1 MTLFQNITRKNKEI
15 FGIMLIF
22 SLFFLNGGFGTA
34 SVQELGAG
42 LRTIVTSPAQLTCDY
57 FALAGMGATYV
68 NAGLVGL
75 ACMLVLFL
83 SGMSMNG
90 LSLMAFFLTTGFS
103 FFGMN
108 ILNIWPCILGAWLF
122 SRVDGTP
129 FKTHVNIALFS
140 TSLSPFVS
148 EGIFRHP
155 AFHTWPSKIAFG
167 VALGIIAGF
176 LLPILCKHAPSLHKG
191 YSLYNAAAVSGFIG
205 ILLLSFMYRATGFE
219 IPSNTLIGES
229 HFAVVPTF
237 SAMMCLTLVVY
248 GYFINHRSF
257 DGFSELTVQTGYQC
271 DYTARFSVGL
281 TAANIGFVGLC
292 AILYY
297 VLIGAGMT
305 GPTMGCIICLMAVAP
320 CGAHVINVVP
330 IMLGYM
336 LSSTFAAFELTT
348 PATIVGIC
356 FAAAMAPIPGRFGL
370 PCGVIAGL
378 LHACMVTTVVTF
390 HQGFCLY
397 NGGFTC
403 AVTCI
408 ILVPVLEHFFQP
420 CDRLHL
426 WPKHKSKDLIS

>member
-1 MTLFQNITRKNKEI
+1 MFNKISRRNREAT
-15 FGIMLIF
+15 GVMLVF
-22 SLFFLNGGFGTA
+22 SLFFLLGGFGTA
-34 SVQELGAG
+34 SPAEIAAG
-42 LRTIVTSPAQLTCDY
+42 LKTIVISPAQLTCDY

-75 ACMLVLFL
+75 ACIAVLLL
-83 SGMSMNG
+83 SGIQMNH

-108 ILNIWPCILGAWLF
+108 ILNIWPCMLGTFLF
-122 SRVDGTP
+122 GVVDHTP
-129 FKTHVNIALFS
+129 FKNHVNIALFA

-155 AFHTWPSKIAFG
+155 AFESWGGRIAFG
-167 VALGIIAGF
+167 VGLGIIGGF

-219 IPSNTLIGES
+219 IPTNTLIGES
-229 HFAVVPTF
+229 YFSIVPTF
-237 SAMMCLTLVVY
+237 SAIMCLTLVVY
-248 GYFINHRSF
+248 GYFLNGRNF
-257 DGFSELTVQTGYQC
+257 DNFSSLLMETGYQC
-271 DYTARFSVGL
+271 DYVGKYGAGL
-281 TAANIGFVGLC
+281 TAANIGLVGLC
-292 AILYY
+292 ATLYY
-297 VLIGAGMT
+297 ILVGAGMT

-320 CGAHVINVVP
+320 CGAHIINVSP

-356 FAAAMAPIPGRFGL
+356 FAAAMAPISGRFGL

-408 ILVPVLEHFFQP
+408 ILIPVLEHFFQP
-420 CDRLHL
+420 HDHLRLL
-426 WPKHKSKDLIS
+426 PMLKKKD

>member
-1 MTLFQNITRKNKEI
+1 
-15 FGIMLIF
+15 MLIF
-22 SLFFLNGGFGTA
+22 SLFFLIGGFGTA
-34 SVQELGAG
+34 GSADLLDG
-42 LRTIVTSPAQLTCDY
+42 LKVIVTSPAQLTCDY
-57 FALAGMGATYV
+57 FALAGMGATYL

-75 ACMLVLFL
+75 ACIAVLLL
-83 SGMSMNG
+83 SGFQMNH

-108 ILNIWPCILGAWLF
+108 ILNIWPCILGTFLY

-129 FKTHVNIALFS
+129 FKNHVNIALFA

-148 EGIFRHP
+148 EGMFRHP
-155 AFHTWPSKIAFG
+155 AFTELPGKIAFG
-167 VALGIIAGF
+167 IALGVIGGF

-229 HFAVVPTF
+229 YFSIVPTF
-237 SAMMCLTLVVY
+237 SAIMCLTLVVY
-248 GYFINHRSF
+248 GYFINGKHFTGF
-257 DGFSELTVQTGYQC
+257 DKLLFETGYQC
-271 DYTARFSVGL
+271 DYVGKYGVGL
-281 TAANIGFVGLC
+281 TAANIGLVGLC
-292 AILYY
+292 ATLYY

-320 CGAHVINVVP
+320 CGAHIINVIP

-370 PCGVIAGL
+370 PCGIIAGL

-408 ILVPVLEHFFQP
+408 ILVPVLENFFVP
-420 CDRLHL
+420 HDHLRLL
-426 WPKHKSKDLIS
+426 PTLKKKDPIT

>member
-1 MTLFQNITRKNKEI
+1 
-15 FGIMLIF
+15 MLIY
-22 SLFFLNGGFGTA
+22 SLFFLIGGFGTA
-34 SVQELGAG
+34 STAELAEG
-42 LRTIVTSPAQLTCDY
+42 LRIIVTSPAQLTCDY
-57 FALAGMGATYV
+57 FALAGMGATYL

-75 ACMLVLFL
+75 ACIAVLLL
-83 SGMSMNG
+83 SGFQMNH

-108 ILNIWPCILGAWLF
+108 ILNIWPCILGTWLF

-129 FKTHVNIALFS
+129 FQNHVNIALFA

-155 AFHTWPSKIAFG
+155 AFTTWPGKIAFG
-167 VALGIIAGF
+167 VGLGLIAGF

-219 IPSNTLIGES
+219 IPSNTMIGES
-229 HFAVVPTF
+229 YFSIVPTF
-237 SAMMCLTLVVY
+237 SALMCLTLVVY
-248 GYFINHRSF
+248 GYFINGRSF
-257 DGFSELTVQTGYQC
+257 DHFSSLLMETGYQC
-271 DYTARFSVGL
+271 DYIGKYGVGL
-281 TAANIGFVGLC
+281 TATNIGLVGLC

-297 VLIGAGMT
+297 VLVGAGMT

-320 CGAHVINVVP
+320 CGAHMINVTP

-420 CDRLHL
+420 HDHLRLL
-426 WPKHKSKDLIS
+426 PMLKKKDPVS

>member
-1 MTLFQNITRKNKEI
+1 
-15 FGIMLIF
+15 MLIF
-22 SLFFLNGGFGTA
+22 SLFFLVGGFGTA
-34 SVQELGAG
+34 DQANLLEG
-42 LRTIVTSPAQLTCDY
+42 LKVIVTSPAQLTCDY
-57 FALAGMGATYV
+57 FALAGMGATYL

-75 ACMLVLFL
+75 ACIAVLLL
-83 SGMSMNG
+83 SGFQMNH

-108 ILNIWPCILGAWLF
+108 ILNIWPCMLGTFLY

-129 FKTHVNIALFS
+129 FKNHVNIALFA

-155 AFHTWPSKIAFG
+155 AFTAWPAKIAFG
-167 VALGIIAGF
+167 VALGVIAGF

-229 HFAVVPTF
+229 YFSIVPTF
-237 SAMMCLTLVVY
+237 SAIMCLTLVVY
-248 GYFINHRSF
+248 GYFINGRSF
-257 DGFSELTVQTGYQC
+257 DNFSALLTDTGYQC
-271 DYTARFSVGL
+271 DYVGKYGVGL
-281 TAANIGFVGLC
+281 TATNIGLVGLC
-292 AILYY
+292 ATLYY
-297 VLIGAGMT
+297 VLIGAGMI

-320 CGAHVINVVP
+320 CGAHIINVVP

-370 PCGVIAGL
+370 PCGIIAGL

-390 HQGFCLY
+390 HHGFCLY

-403 AVTCI
+403 AVTAI
-408 ILVPVLEHFFQP
+408 ILVPVLEHFFQAFDHP
-420 CDRLHL
+420 HILS
-426 WPKHKSKDLIS
+426 WPKRTTPTP

>member
-1 MTLFQNITRKNKEI
+1 MTLLNKIGRKNLEI
-15 FGIMLIF
+15 TGIMLIF
-22 SLFFLNGGFGTA
+22 SLFFIIGGFGTA
-34 SVQELGAG
+34 GTADLIEG
-42 LRTIVTSPAQLTCDY
+42 LRIIVTSPAQLTCDY
-57 FALAGMGATYV
+57 FALAGMGATYL

-75 ACMLVLFL
+75 ACIAVLLL
-83 SGMSMNG
+83 SGFQMNH

-108 ILNIWPCILGAWLF
+108 ILNIWPCILGTWLF
-122 SRVDGTP
+122 SVVDRTP
-129 FKTHVNIALFS
+129 FKNHVNIALFA

-167 VALGIIAGF
+167 VTLGIVAGF

-229 HFAVVPTF
+229 YFTIVPTF

-257 DGFSELTVQTGYQC
+257 DGFSELIIQTGYQC
-271 DYTARFSVGL
+271 DYTAKFSVGL

-297 VLIGAGMT
+297 VLIDAGMT

-420 CDRLHL
+420 DDRLLL
-426 WPKHKSKDLIS
+426 WPKLKHKNPVT

>member
-1 MTLFQNITRKNKEI
+1 
-15 FGIMLIF
+15 MLIF
-22 SLFFLNGGFGTA
+22 SLFFIIGGFGTA
-34 SVQELGAG
+34 NHADLLEG
-42 LRTIVTSPAQLTCDY
+42 LKTIVTSPAQLTCDY
-57 FALAGMGATYV
+57 FALAGMGATYC

-75 ACMLVLFL
+75 ACIAVLLL
-83 SGMSMNG
+83 SGIEMNH

-108 ILNIWPCILGAWLF
+108 ILNIWPCILGTFLF
-122 SRVDGTP
+122 SLADRAP
-129 FKTHVNIALFS
+129 FKANVNIALFA

-155 AFHTWPSKIAFG
+155 AFTSWGGKIAFG
-167 VALGIIAGF
+167 VGLGIIAGF

-219 IPSNTLIGES
+219 IPTNTLIGES
-229 HFAVVPTF
+229 HFSVVPTF

-248 GYFINHRSF
+248 GYFINGKSF
-257 DGFSELTVQTGYQC
+257 DNFSHLLTETGYQC
-271 DYTARFSVGL
+271 DYIGKYGVGL
-281 TAANIGFVGLC
+281 TAANIGLVGLC
-292 AILYY
+292 ATMYY
-297 VLIGAGMT
+297 VLVGAGMT

-320 CGAHVINVVP
+320 CGAHVINVAP
-330 IMLGYM
+330 IMLGYA

-356 FAAAMAPIPGRFGL
+356 FAAAMAPISGRFGL
-370 PCGVIAGL
+370 PCGVVAGL

-408 ILVPVLEHFFQP
+408 ILVPVLEHFFEP
-420 CDRLHL
+420 GDHLRL
-426 WPKHKSKDLIS
+426 WPKLKSKNPTP

>member
-1 MTLFQNITRKNKEI
+1 MNLTQKIGRKNLEI
-15 FGIMLIF
+15 MGIMLIF
-22 SLFFLNGGFGTA
+22 SIFFLIGGVGTA
-34 SVQELGAG
+34 SPAELANG

-57 FALAGMGATYV
+57 FALAGMGATYL

-75 ACMLVLFL
+75 ACIVVLLL
-83 SGMSMNG
+83 SGIQMNG

-108 ILNIWPCILGAWLF
+108 ILNIWPCILGTLLF
-122 SRVDGTP
+122 SIVDRTP
-129 FKTHVNIALFS
+129 FKNSVNIALFS
-140 TSLSPFVS
+140 TSLAPFVS

-155 AFHTWPSKIAFG
+155 AFDTWPSKIAFG
-167 VALGIIAGF
+167 IMLGVIAGF
-176 LLPILCKHAPSLHKG
+176 LMPILCKHSPSLHKG
-191 YSLYNAAAVSGFIG
+191 YSLYNAAAVAGFVG

-237 SAMMCLTLVVY
+237 SAMMALTLVIY
-248 GYFINHRSF
+248 GYFINGKSF
-257 DGFSELTVQTGYQC
+257 DGFSGLLTETGYQC
-271 DYTARFSVGL
+271 DYTAKFNVGL
-281 TAANIGFVGLC
+281 TAANIAFVGLC
-292 AILYY
+292 ATLYY
-297 VLIGAGMT
+297 ILIGAGMT

-320 CGAHVINVVP
+320 CGANVINVVP

-336 LSSTFAAFELTT
+336 LSSTFAAFQLTT

-370 PCGVIAGL
+370 PCGIIAGL

-408 ILVPVLEHFFQP
+408 ILVPVLEHFFEP
-420 CDRLHL
+420 GDHLRL
-426 WPKHKSKDLIS
+426 WPKLKSKDPAV

>member
-1 MTLFQNITRKNKEI
+1 
-15 FGIMLIF
+15 MLIF
-22 SLFFLNGGFGTA
+22 SLFFLIGGFGTA
-34 SVQELGAG
+34 SSADLLAG
-42 LRTIVTSPAQLTCDY
+42 LKTIVTSPAQLTCDY
-57 FALAGMGATYV
+57 FALAGMGATYC

-75 ACMLVLFL
+75 ACIVVLLL
-83 SGMSMNG
+83 SGIQMNH

-108 ILNIWPCILGAWLF
+108 ILNIWPCILGTALF
-122 SRVDGTP
+122 SAVDRTP
-129 FKTHVNIALFS
+129 FKNHVNIALFA

-148 EGIFRHP
+148 EGMFRHP
-155 AFHTWPSKIAFG
+155 AFASMPGKIAFG
-167 VALGIIAGF
+167 VGLGIIAGF

-229 HFAVVPTF
+229 YFTIVPTF
-237 SAMMCLTLVVY
+237 SAIMCLTLVVF
-248 GYFINHRSF
+248 GYFINGKHF
-257 DGFSELTVQTGYQC
+257 ENFGALLTETGYQC
-271 DYTARFSVGL
+271 DYVGKYGVGL

-297 VLIGAGMT
+297 VIVGAGMT

-320 CGAHVINVVP
+320 CGAHVINVTP

-336 LSSTFAAFELTT
+336 LSATFAAFELTT

-370 PCGVIAGL
+370 PCGIVAGL

-408 ILVPVLEHFFQP
+408 ILVPVLEHFFVP
-420 CDRLHL
+420 HDHLRLL
-426 WPKHKSKDLIS
+426 PTLRKKDPV

>member
-1 MTLFQNITRKNKEI
+1 
-15 FGIMLIF
+15 MLIF
-22 SLFFLNGGFGTA
+22 SLFFLIGGFGTA
-34 SVQELGAG
+34 GSADLLDG
-42 LRTIVTSPAQLTCDY
+42 LKVIATSPAQLTCDY
-57 FALAGMGATYV
+57 FALAGMGATYL

-75 ACMLVLFL
+75 ACIAVLLL
-83 SGMSMNG
+83 SGFQMNH

-108 ILNIWPCILGAWLF
+108 ILNIWPFILGTFLY

-129 FKTHVNIALFS
+129 FKNHVNIALFA

-148 EGIFRHP
+148 EGMFRHP
-155 AFHTWPSKIAFG
+155 AFTELPGKIAFG
-167 VALGIIAGF
+167 IALGVIGGF

-229 HFAVVPTF
+229 YFSIVPTF
-237 SAMMCLTLVVY
+237 SAIMCLTLVVY
-248 GYFINHRSF
+248 GYFINGKHFTGF
-257 DGFSELTVQTGYQC
+257 DKLLFETGYQC
-271 DYTARFSVGL
+271 DYVGKYGVGL
-281 TAANIGFVGLC
+281 TAANIGLVGLC
-292 AILYY
+292 ATLYY

-320 CGAHVINVVP
+320 CGAHIINVIP

-370 PCGVIAGL
+370 PCGIIAGL

-408 ILVPVLEHFFQP
+408 ILVPVLENFFVP
-420 CDRLHL
+420 HDHLRLL
-426 WPKHKSKDLIS
+426 PTLKKKDPIT

>member
-1 MTLFQNITRKNKEI
+1 
-15 FGIMLIF
+15 MLIF
-22 SLFFLNGGFGTA
+22 SLFFLIGGFGTA
-34 SVQELGAG
+34 SPEELLAG

-57 FALAGMGATYV
+57 FALAGMGATYC

-75 ACMLVLFL
+75 ACIAVLLL
-83 SGMSMNG
+83 SGIQMNH

-108 ILNIWPCILGAWLF
+108 ILNIWPCILGTWVF

-129 FKTHVNIALFS
+129 FKNHVNIALFA

-155 AFHTWPSKIAFG
+155 AFTSWGGKIAFG
-167 VALGIIAGF
+167 VGLGIIAGF

-229 HFAVVPTF
+229 YFSIVPTF
-237 SAMMCLTLVVY
+237 SAIMCLTLVVY
-248 GYFINHRSF
+248 GYFLNGRNF
-257 DGFSELTVQTGYQC
+257 DNFSALLMETGYQC
-271 DYTARFSVGL
+271 DYIGKYGVGL

-292 AILYY
+292 ATLYY
-297 VLIGAGMT
+297 VIIGAGMI

-320 CGAHVINVVP
+320 CGAHVINVIP

-336 LSSTFAAFELTT
+336 LSSTFASFELTT

-408 ILVPVLEHFFQP
+408 ILVPVLEHFFVP
-420 CDRLHL
+420 HDHLRLL
-426 WPKHKSKDLIS
+426 PILKKKDPIS

>member
-1 MTLFQNITRKNKEI
+1 
-15 FGIMLIF
+15 MLIF
-22 SLFFLNGGFGTA
+22 SLFFLIGGFGTA
-34 SVQELGAG
+34 GSADLLDG
-42 LRTIVTSPAQLTCDY
+42 LKVIVTSPAQLTCDY
-57 FALAGMGATYV
+57 FALAGMGATYL
-68 NAGLVGL
+68 NDGLVGL
-75 ACMLVLFL
+75 ACIAVLLL
-83 SGMSMNG
+83 SGFQMNH

-108 ILNIWPCILGAWLF
+108 ILNIWPCILGTFLY

-129 FKTHVNIALFS
+129 FKNHVNIALFA

-148 EGIFRHP
+148 EGMFRHP
-155 AFHTWPSKIAFG
+155 AFTELPGKIAFG
-167 VALGIIAGF
+167 IALGVIGGL

-229 HFAVVPTF
+229 YFSIVPTF
-237 SAMMCLTLVVY
+237 SAIMCLTLVVY
-248 GYFINHRSF
+248 GYFINGKHFTGF
-257 DGFSELTVQTGYQC
+257 DKLLFETGYQC
-271 DYTARFSVGL
+271 DYVGKYGVGL
-281 TAANIGFVGLC
+281 TAANIGLVGLC
-292 AILYY
+292 ATLYY

-320 CGAHVINVVP
+320 CGAHIINVIP

-408 ILVPVLEHFFQP
+408 ILVPVLENFFVP
-420 CDRLHL
+420 HDHLRLL
-426 WPKHKSKDLIS
+426 PTLKKKEPVS

>member
-1 MTLFQNITRKNKEI
+1 
-15 FGIMLIF
+15 MLIF
-22 SLFFLNGGFGTA
+22 SLFFLIGGFGTA
-34 SVQELGAG
+34 GSADLLEG
-42 LRTIVTSPAQLTCDY
+42 LKVIVTSPAQLTCDY
-57 FALAGMGATYV
+57 FALAGMGATYL

-75 ACMLVLFL
+75 ACIAVLLL
-83 SGMSMNG
+83 SGFQMNH

-108 ILNIWPCILGAWLF
+108 ILNIWPCILGTFLY

-129 FKTHVNIALFS
+129 FKNHVNIALFA

-148 EGIFRHP
+148 EGMFRHP
-155 AFHTWPSKIAFG
+155 AFTELPGKIAFG
-167 VALGIIAGF
+167 IALGVIGGF

-219 IPSNTLIGES
+219 IPSNTLIGDS
-229 HFAVVPTF
+229 YFSIVPTF
-237 SAMMCLTLVVY
+237 SAIMCLTLVVY
-248 GYFINHRSF
+248 GYFINGKHFTGF
-257 DGFSELTVQTGYQC
+257 DKLLFETGYQC
-271 DYTARFSVGL
+271 DYVGKYGVGL
-281 TAANIGFVGLC
+281 TAANIGLVGLC
-292 AILYY
+292 ATLYY

-320 CGAHVINVVP
+320 CGAHIINVIP

-408 ILVPVLEHFFQP
+408 ILVPVLENFFVP
-420 CDRLHL
+420 HDPLRLL
-426 WPKHKSKDLIS
+426 PTLKKKNPIT